1 MGDSCKK
8 GAVWLSLAQP
18 QLTLS
23 RAVCFPVASG
33 AAVELGVQGLPAPLP
48 SLPDGAPAGWFAP
61 LPHVIEEGHGRS
73 PALVTLLM
81 SEQTGAVN
89 N

>member
-1 MGDSCKK
+1 MVQHAFLGLRWSSN
-8 GAVWLSLAQP
+8 GP
-18 QLTLS
+18 Q
-23 RAVCFPVASG
+23 
-33 AAVELGVQGLPAPLP
+33 VEGGVQGLLASLP

-61 LPHVIEEGHGRS
+61 LPQVTEKVHRHS

-81 SEQTGAVN
+81 SEHTGAVSN